1 MEYLVLGFFTGL
13 SLILAIGAQN
23 IFVIEQ
29 GLKKQNVFLVCLV
42 CSLSDLLLIFSGI
55 LLFHF
60 FYQYFNL
67 FVELVLNISLIIFLI
82 HFIYSKIKSLKINI
96 NFKSEFKEISSSEIL
111 LKTLGFTYL
120 NAHVYSDTVFF
131 LGNFSKNF
139 LFDEKIYFGIGA
151 SIASFIFF
159 FLIGYLSA
167 YFSRYAQSKKIWK
180 NINIFIIV
188 FMTFLTIYIIKE
200 IIFCNIIL
208 YLYYN

>member
-29 GLKKQNVFLVCLV
+29 GLKKQYVFLVCII
-42 CSLSDLLLIFSGI
+42 CSLSDLLLIFLGI

-60 FYQYFNL
+60 FHQYFNL
-67 FVELVLNISLIIFLI
+67 LVELTLNILLIIFLI
-82 HFIYSKIKSLKINI
+82 YFIFSKIKSIKKNISFNSEAKDISKI
-96 NFKSEFKEISSSEIL
+96 EIS

-139 LFDEKIYFGIGA
+139 LLDEKIFFGIGA
-151 SIASFIFF
+151 SVASFIFF
-159 FLIGYLSA
+159 FLLGYLST
-167 YFSRYAQSKKIWK
+167 FLSKYAQNDKTWK
-180 NINIFIIV
+180 FINIFIIA
-188 FMTFLTIYIIKE
+188 FMSLLTIYIIKE
-200 IIFCNIIL
+200 TA
-208 YLYYN
+208 YLI

>member
-1 MEYLVLGFFTGL
+1 MEYLVLGFITGL

-29 GLKKQNVFLVCLV
+29 GLKKQFVFLVCII
-42 CSLSDLLLIFSGI
+42 CSISDLFLIFFGI

-60 FYQYFNL
+60 FHQYFNL
-67 FVELVLNISLIIFLI
+67 FLELSLNILLIVFLI
-82 HFIYSKIKSLKINI
+82 HFIYSKIKSIKRNISFNSEIKDTSKI
-96 NFKSEFKEISSSEIL
+96 EIL

-139 LFDEKIYFGIGA
+139 LLDEKIYFGIGA

-159 FLIGYLSA
+159 FLLGYLSTF
-167 YFSRYAQSKKIWK
+167 FSKYAQNDKIWK
-180 NINIFIIV
+180 SINLFIIC
-188 FMTFLTIYIIKE
+188 FMSLLTIYIIRE
-200 IIFCNIIL
+200 TINFL
-208 YLYYN
+208 

>member
-29 GLKKQNVFLVCLV
+29 GLKKQHVFLVCLI

-60 FYQYFNL
+60 FHQYFNL

-82 HFIYSKIKSLKINI
+82 YFIYSKIKSFSVTVNFNTEKKDISNTKII
-96 NFKSEFKEISSSEIL
+96 

-151 SIASFIFF
+151 STASFIFF
-159 FLIGYLSA
+159 FLLGYLSV
-167 YFSRYAQSKKIWK
+167 YFSKYAQNDKSWK
-180 NINIFIIV
+180 YINVFIIV
-188 FMTFLTIYIIKE
+188 FMSLLAIYIVKE
-200 IIFCNIIL
+200 TV
-208 YLYYN
+208 YLL

>member
-29 GLKKQNVFLVCLV
+29 GLKKQHVFLVCLV

-60 FYQYFNL
+60 FHQYFNL

-82 HFIYSKIKSLKINI
+82 YFIYSKIKSLKINV
-96 NFKSEFKEISSSEIL
+96 NFNSEFKDISSSEIL

-139 LFDEKIYFGIGA
+139 LFDEKIYFGVGA

-159 FLIGYLSA
+159 FLLGYLSVL
-167 YFSRYAQSKKIWK
+167 FSKYAQSDKTWK
-180 NINIFIIV
+180 YINVFIIG
-188 FMTFLTIYIIKE
+188 FMSLLTIYIVKE
-200 IIFCNIIL
+200 TVYFL
-208 YLYYN
+208 

>member
-29 GLKKQNVFLVCLV
+29 GLKKQYVFLVCII
-42 CSLSDLLLIFSGI
+42 CSLSDLLLIFFGI

-60 FYQYFNL
+60 FHQYFNL
-67 FVELVLNISLIIFLI
+67 LVELTLNILLIIFLI
-82 HFIYSKIKSLKINI
+82 YFVFSKIKSMKGNI
-96 NFKSEFKEISSSEIL
+96 NFNSEINETSKIEIL

-139 LFDEKIYFGIGA
+139 LLDEKIYFGIGA

-159 FLIGYLSA
+159 FLLGYLSV
-167 YFSRYAQSKKIWK
+167 YFSKYAQSNKAWK
-180 NINIFIIV
+180 YINIFIIS
-188 FMTFLTIYIIKE
+188 FMSLLTIYIIKE
-200 IIFCNIIL
+200 TIYFFN
-208 YLYYN
+208 